1 MVYPPFFILL
11 FKVLIILVINWYKF
25 NIMRYINP
33 NSNRG
38 LVNKMAD
45 FILKK
50 LTLDYDSVIEVTD
63 CGKFF
68 IVNGMTNCKDILDMS
83 KVRDEFVEQNKDIVS
98 KFGYENLNVIDLL
111 MYDVELEKKSDYSFI
126 LHNTERPSFSKQIK
140 EFLESTDLNVWSISD
155 NNGLE
160 IELDYSET
168 KTPSLIPSL
177 IKFSYSPLTV
187 SSEFPYG
194 HSLNMG
200 RLHYY
205 YSEYVCNHLFNVIK
219 SNKINFKIST
229 NLNEEE
235 DFDIELYSETK
246 HYPDKVVKSLVL
258 DVFDFKLDDFKYLL
272 SSYDLSEDLDKPF
285 SNKPWLIRDKLE
297 ELIIM

>member
-1 MVYPPFFILL
+1 M
-11 FKVLIILVINWYKF
+11 K
-25 NIMRYINP
+25 YINP
-33 NSNRG
+33 KSNRG

-45 FILKK
+45 YILKK

-68 IVNGMTNCKDILDMS
+68 VINGMTNRKDILEMS
-83 KVRDEFVEQNKDIVS
+83 KIQEEFTEQNKELLS
-98 KFGYENLNVIDLL
+98 KFGYENINVIDLV
-111 MYDVELEKKSDYSFI
+111 MYDVELESKTDYLFTFY
-126 LHNTERPSFSKQIK
+126 NTDRPSFSKRIE
-140 EFLESTDLNVWSISD
+140 EFLKSNELDVWSVSD
-155 NNGLE
+155 NNGLH

-168 KTPSLIPSL
+168 KTPSI
-177 IKFSYSPLTV
+177 INFTYSPLTV
-187 SSEFPYG
+187 TSEFPYG

-205 YSEYVCNHLFNVIK
+205 YSEYICNHLFNVIK

-229 NLNEEE
+229 KLNEEE
-235 DFDIELYSETK
+235 DFDIELFSETK

-272 SSYDLSEDLDKPF
+272 SSYDISEDLEFPF
-285 SNKPWLIRDKLE
+285 NRKPWLIRDRIE
-297 ELIIM
+297 DLIIM

>member
-1 MVYPPFFILL
+1 M
-11 FKVLIILVINWYKF
+11 K
-25 NIMRYINP
+25 YINP

-45 FILKK
+45 FILNK
-50 LTLDYDSVIEVTD
+50 LSLEYDSVIEVTD

-83 KVRDEFVEQNKDIVS
+83 KVRDEFVEQNKDIIL
-98 KFGYENLNVIDLL
+98 KFGYEHLNVIDLL
-111 MYDVELEKKSDYSFI
+111 MYDVELEQKTDFSFTF
-126 LHNTERPSFSKQIK
+126 HNTERPSFSKRIQ
-140 EFLESTDLNVWSISD
+140 EFLHSTDLNLWSVSD
-155 NNGLE
+155 NNGLQ

-168 KTPSLIPSL
+168 NTPSL
-177 IKFSYSPLTV
+177 FNFTYSPLTV
-187 SSEFPYG
+187 TSEFPYG

-205 YSEYVCNHLFNVIK
+205 YSEYICNHLFNVIK

-229 NLNEEE
+229 NLNEDE

-258 DVFDFKLDDFKYLL
+258 DVFDFKLDDFKFLL
-272 SSYDLSEDLDKPF
+272 STYNLSEDLEKPF
-285 SNKPWLIRDKLE
+285 SIKPWLIKDKLE